1 VKDVPLSLFYEDLI
15 QDFNGKELIK
25 LTRDDFLK
33 HYKLI
38 EFGKILR
45 EEVKKLGE
53 ISSFLPI
60 YFNFQD
66 FQQIK

>member
-15 QDFNGKELIK
+15 QDLNGKELVK
-25 LTRDDFLK
+25 LTREDFLK

-38 EFGKILR
+38 EYGKILR

-53 ISSFLPI
+53 TSSRKNIL
-60 YFNFQD
+60 NFQD
-66 FQQIK
+66 FQQTK